1 MDHDVPLYSS
11 VHALM
16 GLLPPNASPS
26 FCVPAPAKPYL
37 AVDKAPPADHAA
49 GEDISAENPTLPVTA
64 KLPDMIAEPVY
75 GNGSTPPITWEADTA
90 YEADVA
96 DVAKDEDTA
105 FEAVPCKEPVNP

>member
-1 MDHDVPLYSS
+1 MYSS
-11 VHALM
+11 VHDTIV
-16 GLLPPNASPS
+16 GGIVPPKASPA
-26 FCVPAPAKPYL
+26 FCVPAPANLYI
-37 AVDKAPPADHAA
+37 AADKAPPADQTLGPPAK
-49 GEDISAENPTLPVTA
+49 SVENPTLPVTA